1 MRERDVLLEDPM
13 ESRSAH
19 DAVRRW
25 VADHRADMRRLLADL
40 VAIASEPGTLAQR
53 DCQDL
58 VERELAATPGI
69 EIDRWVPDWD
79 RVRRLRAPRADLPLY
94 VPLEDRDP
102 SYPAILAELPQVV
115 GTAGTPAG
123 PRLVLNGHVDV
134 VAPGDRASWHSDPF
148 RLDVRDGRAYGRGTM
163 DMKAG
168 LVAAVYAV
176 KALAELR
183 LATDGSV
190 SVASVVE
197 EETGGNGT
205 LALLER
211 GHIGDGVVFAEP
223 TGLHVVH
230 RHIGIQVFEILT
242 HGRAGGVLRASWGDS
257 AIPAM
262 GQVICALDQLH
273 AARRARAF
281 AAGGYEPDDDPAF
294 INVGTIEGG
303 RWLATTAPLAR
314 AAGVMGVLPDELPEQ
329 ALDALRE
336 TLAAISWS
344 DDWTAEHPPTVGAP
358 SPGHPGAELA
368 ADHALVGAFVSAG
381 AALGDGRVRAT
392 RAGAMVCDAKIVG
405 GGGWAPSIALGPS
418 GGGLH
423 AADEHV
429 DLDSMYRCAELF
441 VAGAV
446 RFLDTQPT
454 DVKGT

>member
-1 MRERDVLLEDPM
+1 MGEDVLLDASTEG
-13 ESRSAH
+13 RSAH
-19 DAVRRW
+19 DAVHRW
-25 VADHRADMRRLLADL
+25 VSDHRADMRRLLADL
-40 VAIASEPGTLAQR
+40 VAIPSEPGTLAQR

-58 VERELAATPGI
+58 VESELAATSGI

-102 SYPAILAELPQVV
+102 GYPAVLAELPQVV
-115 GTAGTPAG
+115 GTAGSPGG
-123 PRLVLNGHVDV
+123 PRVVINGHVDV
-134 VAPGDRASWHSDPF
+134 VAAGDRASWRSDPF

-176 KALAELR
+176 KALAELG
-183 LATDGSV
+183 LATDGAV

-223 TGLHVVH
+223 TDLRVVH
-230 RHIGIQVFEILT
+230 RHIGIQVFEIVS
-242 HGRAGGVLRASWGDS
+242 HGRAGGVLRTSWGDS

-262 GQVICALDQLH
+262 GRVLCALDRLH
-273 AARRARAF
+273 AARSAQAL
-281 AAGGYEPDDDPAF
+281 AAGGYELDDDPAF
-294 INVGTIEGG
+294 LNVGTIEGG
-303 RWLATTAPLAR
+303 QWLATTAPLAR
-314 AAGVMGVLPDELPEQ
+314 AAGVMGVLPDELPGQ

-336 TLAAISWS
+336 ALAAISWS
-344 DDWTAEHPPTVGAP
+344 DDWTAAHPPTVRAP
-358 SPGHPGAELA
+358 SPGHPGAELDT
-368 ADHALVGAFVSAG
+368 DHPLVGAFVGAG
-381 AALGDGRVRAT
+381 AAFGDGRVRAT
-392 RAGAMVCDAKIVG
+392 RAGTMVCDAKIVG
-405 GGGWAPSIALGPS
+405 GGGWAPSIVLGPC

-423 AADEHV
+423 AADEYV
-429 DLDSMYRCAELF
+429 ELDSMYRCAELF

-446 RFLDTQPT
+446 RFLDTQST